1 MSTFMARI
9 HVSWVTFQY
18 RISPLPSQEH
28 RRSVFFGWKSN
39 DVTWKLCPLKVCREN
54 PGCKT
59 IQHKQYCT
67 TCKCKQKLKIQ
78 GKASN
83 TDSTFYPLYW
93 CIELGCSQQNIIW
106 KIKKQKG
113 KNICMPIHSWHGCT
127 LLPLVPWGQ
136 YGLVV
141 ITLRDPL
148 ILKYLHLYQC
158 TDYREQKHNCNV
170 AVEGIIAVQHNIPKP
185 YQGQVTYICSIPK
198 FNSSI
203 KR

>member
-59 IQHKQYCT
+59 FQHKQYCT
-67 TCKCKQKLKIQ
+67 TCKCKQKRKIQ

-83 TDSTFYPLYW
+83 TDSIFYPLYW
-93 CIELGCSQQNIIW
+93 CIDLRCSQQ
-106 KIKKQKG
+106 K
-113 KNICMPIHSWHGCT
+113 
-127 LLPLVPWGQ
+127 
-136 YGLVV
+136 
-141 ITLRDPL
+141 
-148 ILKYLHLYQC
+148 KYLYANSFMTWLYLVTFSAMGTIWISCDHITASTNTQ
-158 TDYREQKHNCNV
+158 TSTSLLVYREQKHNCNV
-170 AVEGIIAVQHNIPKP
+170 AVEGIIAVQHNIHKP
-185 YQGQVTYICSIPK
+185 
-198 FNSSI
+198 I
-203 KR
+203 KYK